1 MSEENKAFS
10 ISYSGEIKDEL
21 EQYKIK
27 YAPRETTKKIK
38 RLRVLDKRV
47 DFISTMI
54 AIAFGMFGS
63 AIMIAGT
70 VFLIKNVLAVFTSC
84 MLIVPGTVI
93 LAVVPFLYSK
103 IYSYIKNAYAPE
115 ILKLI
120 NEIEHNSL

>member
-1 MSEENKAFS
+1 
-10 ISYSGEIKDEL
+10 
-21 EQYKIK
+21 
-27 YAPRETTKKIK
+27 
-38 RLRVLDKRV
+38 
-47 DFISTMI
+47 MI

-63 AIMIAGT
+63 AILIAGT
-70 VFLIKNVLAVFTSC
+70 VFLIKDVLAVFTSC

-120 NEIEHNSL
+120 DEIEHNSL